1 MKELLLS
8 KDIELKIYSADNPNI
23 DYMPWVLEK
32 LEYLIK
38 DLLKTSLDDENIVSA
53 LSEAIKIYSLCT
65 GKNAVYNDKEIYRFI
80 LDNGVDGFDY
90 VRYCLGITS
99 EKGKLATQLQQ
110 QIEDNET
117 MEKIK
122 SLITP
127 DKANRTL
134 IYDLLRQIHQT
145 NEWTDSIFVDADEVS
160 NGNKT
165 WDWFYNKHKDD
176 DINKYLFDICETPQ
190 SLKR

>member
-1 MKELLLS
+1 MEELLFS
-8 KDIELKIYSADNPNI
+8 KDISIKICSSDNPNM
-23 DYMPWVLEK
+23 DYMSWMLEK
-32 LEYLIK
+32 LENLIK
-38 DLLKTSLDDENIVSA
+38 DLLRTSLDDENIKSA
-53 LSEAIKIYSLCT
+53 FSEAIKIYSLCT

-90 VRYCLGITS
+90 VRYCLGITP
-99 EKGKLATQLQQ
+99 EKGKLAIQLQR
-110 QIEDNET
+110 QIEDNKT
-117 MEKIK
+117 MKTIK

-127 DKANRTL
+127 DKTNRTL